1 VNLSAKE
8 FEHGDL
14 VEDLAR
20 NVGETG
26 LDPSTLTVEIT
37 ESIPMKD
44 VPRTVAVLEELKSLG
59 VKLAVD
65 DFGTGYSTLS
75 YLKRFPIDWLK
86 IDQSIIEELGQD
98 PQTRRLSPQRSF
110 SHTPLGRR

>member
-37 ESIPMKD
+37 ESILMKD
-44 VPRTVAVLEELKSLG
+44 VPRTVAVLE
-59 VKLAVD
+59 
-65 DFGTGYSTLS
+65 
-75 YLKRFPIDWLK
+75 
-86 IDQSIIEELGQD
+86 
-98 PQTRRLSPQRSF
+98 
-110 SHTPLGRR
+110 